1 MRISIALEKRA
12 RINVNLKEGLDVET
26 FGQLVSI
33 LTEKAIKQSN
43 DSLDALESKCHKEVH
58 VDHSHYNHV
67 EKADITTVKN
77 NDPITQSPDEE
88 NLSKGLVM
96 VRCPEC
102 KKIAVMLLYIK
113 NGQLEYKN
121 KTLNCKNCQA
131 DLPIT
136 KLQPAYYK
144 CPNCGTT
151 ATFYVMG
158 NLREAN
164 CKSCGSL
171 IDLVWNDKKKEYVS
185 INLIK

>member
-1 MRISIALEKRA
+1 MEVIKVRVSIALEKQA

-58 VDHSHYNHV
+58 V

-77 NDPITQSPDEE
+77 NDPITQSPDDE
-88 NLSKGLVM
+88 NVSKGLVM

-131 DLPIT
+131 GLPIT

-171 IDLVWNDKKKEYVS
+171 IDLVWNDKKKKYES